1 MAQRAL
7 DDFFVE
13 KNMVHYHR
21 VSVFPG
27 FTTLIAIILLGAV
40 GTAIACS
47 LLVFSS
53 SASRTVATEQ
63 RSSEARSAV
72 NTCAE
77 LALEKIVENNSFTGT
92 VSGIAPH
99 GTCGYVV
106 ENTGGTTRLITASS
120 TVNGVVR
127 KVLISVSA
135 VKPVLKVSSWQEV
148 AD

>member
-1 MAQRAL
+1 VL
-7 DDFFVE
+7 GDFFVE
-13 KNMVHYHR
+13 KNMVHYYR
-21 VSVFPG
+21 VSMLPG

-47 LLVFSS
+47 LLIFSS

-77 LALEKIVENNSFTGT
+77 LALEKIVGNNTFTGAVT
-92 VSGIAPH
+92 ETIPH
-99 GTCGYVV
+99 GTCGYVIQ
-106 ENTGGTTRLITASS
+106 NTGGTTRLIAASS
-120 TVNGVVR
+120 TVHGVVR
-127 KVLISVSA
+127 KVSVS
-135 VKPVLKVSSWQEV
+135 VSVIKPVLKINSWQEV